1 MIISSQRPVIVH
13 RSVAAA
19 VANFATLGIGARI
32 REALTET
39 ELERRE
45 QLKDMSLS
53 VPLRELLDREFK
65 ALGGAVGDEP
75 LVDRISRQTS
85 IPASVGRLPAGEVV
99 LLQIPGSVLKDGD
112 EVRRLLALTYALRGR
127 TVRVLSPDLEGE
139 PVSAFNGLKRAWQ
152 DEDKPEKRID
162 LDFVPMSH
170 IDELAQGKGDLADV
184 LKLDLQGRANA
195 PAAAATGA
203 TGAPGHEAKPARKEI
218 RIFLASSQEL
228 RDERDEFDLYVRQQ
242 NDWLIDKGIYLK
254 VTRWENFLDA
264 MSETRLQDEYNKA
277 VRSSDIFFSLFFT
290 KTGKFTEEEFN
301 HAHDQFQQ
309 TGKPRIYTFFK
320 NADVKTGAI
329 TDEILTLLQFKK
341 KLRELGHFQTDY
353 NDAEHLKRQF
363 RDQLDKLLEAGIAGV

>member
-1 MIISSQRPVIVH
+1 MIISSQRPVIVQ

-19 VANFATLGIGARI
+19 VANVATLGVGARF
-32 REALTET
+32 REAFSEA
-39 ELERRE
+39 EIERRE
-45 QLKDMSLS
+45 QLEDLSLS
-53 VPLRELLDREFK
+53 APLRELLDREFK
-65 ALGGAVGDEP
+65 ALDGSVANEP
-75 LVDRISRQTS
+75 LVDAISRQAS
-85 IPASVGRLPAGEVV
+85 IQVSVGRTPVAEVV
-99 LLQIPGSVLKDGD
+99 LLQIPGSVLKDGNQ
-112 EVRRLLALTYALRGR
+112 VRRLLSLTYALRGR
-127 TVRVLSPDLEGE
+127 TVRVLSPDLEGD

-170 IDELAQGKGDLADV
+170 VDELEQGKGNLVDV
-184 LKLDLQGRANA
+184 LKLDLQGRVNT
-195 PAAAATGA
+195 PDAAATGA
-203 TGAPGHEAKPARKEI
+203 TGAPERAAKPVKKEI

-242 NDWLIDKGIYLK
+242 NDWLIEKGIYLK

-277 VRSSDIFFSLFFT
+277 VRASDIFVSLFFT
-290 KTGKFTEEEFN
+290 KTGKFTDEEFD
-301 HAHDQFQQ
+301 HAHDQFKK

-341 KLRELGHFQTDY
+341 KLKDLGHFHTDY

-363 RDQLDKLLEAGIAGV
+363 RDQLDKLLAAGSGG

>member
-19 VANFATLGIGARI
+19 VANFATLGIGAKI
-32 REALTET
+32 REALTGT

-45 QLKDMSLS
+45 QLKDMSLAA
-53 VPLRELLDREFK
+53 PLRELLDREFK
-65 ALGGAVGDEP
+65 ALGGAVVDEP
-75 LVDRISRQTS
+75 LIDRISRQTP
-85 IPASVGRLPAGEVV
+85 IPASVGRTPAGEVV

-162 LDFVPMSH
+162 LEFVPMSH
-170 IDELAQGKGDLADV
+170 IDELALGKGDLADV
-184 LKLDLQGRANA
+184 LKLDLQGRAA
-195 PAAAATGA
+195 AAAAAATDPAGSA
-203 TGAPGHEAKPARKEI
+203 GPAPKPPKRI

-228 RDERDEFDLYVRQQ
+228 RADRDDFDLYFRQQ
-242 NDWLIDKGIYLK
+242 NDRLIKDGVYLE
-254 VTRWENFLDA
+254 VNRWEYFLDA

-277 VRSSDIFFSLFFT
+277 VRSCDIFVSLFFT
-290 KTGKFTEEEFN
+290 KTGKFTEEEFDT
-301 HAHDQFQQ
+301 AHDQFKK

-320 NADVKTGAI
+320 NASVMSGDI
-329 TDEILTLLQFKK
+329 TAEFLTVLRFKE
-341 KLRELGHFQTDY
+341 KLSKLGHFHTVY

-363 RDQLDKLLEAGIAGV
+363 RDQLDRLLEAGIAGA